1 MFAFQSPFRALVIGF
16 TLSAG
21 LLPARL
27 ATPAAAA
34 AEVHTA
40 FIANHCLD
48 CHDSEI
54 TKGDL
59 NLEAVLEQPLTRN
72 TKVWE
77 RVVRRLRGRQMPP
90 ADRNDRPN
98 EAEYSRVLARLEA
111 DLAKLASN
119 NPSPGRID
127 TLRRMNRT
135 EYQNAI
141 RDLLHLEI
149 DVAKLLPADDSS
161 HGFDNITVGEL
172 SPTLLTRYISA
183 AQKIA
188 RLAIGAQT
196 TPDGATFRVPP
207 DETQE
212 KRVPGLPLG
221 TRGGILIPY
230 NFPNDGEYEVQ
241 VHLTRDRNEKIEG
254 LNGTHQLE
262 ILLDRR
268 RVKCF
273 TVKPPRN
280 GRDHTKV
287 DANLKG
293 RIKVAAGPHDLGV
306 TFAAKPYALIE
317 TKRQPYLSRYNHHR
331 HPRQS
336 PAVFQVSIT
345 GPFGGDASAAKR
357 NAEATPSQERIFGG
371 FQPGGDRSGE
381 AYAQKILTRI
391 ARRAYRRPVTAADLE
406 RPMQFFREVYKEK
419 ARQGFYEGI
428 ESALSAILVSPQF
441 LFRIEKEP
449 ANAKPGSAYQLTDL
463 QLASRLSF
471 FLWSSIP
478 DDELLDAA
486 ATGKLSE
493 PKELERQVRRM
504 LADPRSTSLV
514 TNFAN
519 QWLYL
524 RNLSSVTPNHR
535 LFPDFDD
542 NLRQAFKR
550 ETESFFES
558 VLKEDRPVTD
568 LLKADYTF
576 LNERLARHYGISRVQ
591 GSRFRKV
598 ALKPD
603 DRRGGLLRHG
613 SILTVTSYAT
623 RTSPII
629 RGDWIMKNLLGIH
642 LPPPPPNV
650 PELKE
655 RTVDADLP
663 FRERFKEHR
672 ANKSCAVCHD
682 MIDPIGFALEN
693 FDAIGRWR
701 AHEDGRPIDA
711 AGMLPDGSRFDG
723 VSDLEE
729 QLLARPEIFAGAFTE
744 KLMTFALGRGVEHFD
759 GPAIRKILADAAKDD
774 RRMSSIILGIVNSVP
789 FRFKQAQ

>member
-1 MFAFQSPFRALVIGF
+1 MFKNRMTTRP
-16 TLSAG
+16 T
-21 LLPARL
+21 
-27 ATPAAAA
+27 TYAAALSVGFFLLNQAEPSVHA
-34 AEVHTA
+34 ADAHRV
-40 FIANHCLD
+40 FIADHCLD

-54 TKGDL
+54 AKGNL
-59 NLEAVLEQPLTRN
+59 NLEYVFEKPLQQN
-72 TKVWE
+72 NQIWE
-77 RVVRRLRGRQMPP
+77 KVVRRLRGRQMPP
-90 ADRNDRPN
+90 ADRKRRPA
-98 EAEYSRVLARLEA
+98 ETEYSSVLKSLEL
-111 DLAKLASN
+111 DLAGLAEK
-119 NPSPGRID
+119 NPKPGRTD
-127 TLRRMNRT
+127 TLRRLNRT

-149 DVAKLLPADDSS
+149 DAAKLLPADDSS

-188 RLAIGAQT
+188 RLALGSQT
-196 TPDGATFRVPP
+196 TPDGATFRIAP

-212 KRVPGLPLG
+212 KHVPGLPLG
-221 TRGGILIPY
+221 TRGGALIPY
-230 NFPNDGEYEVQ
+230 NFPSDGEYEIQ

-254 LNGTHQLE
+254 LNGSHQME
-262 ILLDRR
+262 ILLDRE
-268 RVKCF
+268 RVKAF
-273 TVKPPRN
+273 TIKPPKN
-280 GRDHTKV
+280 NRDHTKV
-287 DANLKG
+287 DANLKT
-293 RIKVAAGPHDLGV
+293 RIKVDAGPHDLGV
-306 TFAAKPYALIE
+306 TFASKPYALLE

-345 GPFGGDASAAKR
+345 GPFESDAPARKR
-357 NAEATPSQERIFGG
+357 DARTTPSLERIFGG
-371 FQPGGDRSGE
+371 FPPGDNMSGE
-381 AYAQKILTRI
+381 GYAQKILTRI
-391 ARRAYRRPVTAADLE
+391 ARRAYRRPVTEADLE
-406 RPMQFFREVYKEK
+406 RPMQFFRE
-419 ARQGFYEGI
+419 ARKSEGWDGMKEGI

-449 ANAKPGSAYQLTDL
+449 ANAKPGSVHQLNDI

-486 ATGKLSE
+486 EAGKLSNPRE
-493 PKELERQVRRM
+493 MERQIRRM
-504 LADPRSTSLV
+504 LADTKSASLV
-514 TNFAN
+514 NNFAN

-524 RNLSSVTPNHR
+524 RNIGSITPNHR

-542 NLRQAFKR
+542 NLRQAFQR
-550 ETESFFES
+550 ETELFFEN
-558 VLKEDRPVTD
+558 VLREDRPVTD
-568 LLKADYTF
+568 LLQADHTF
-576 LNERLARHYGISRVQ
+576 LNERLAKHYGVPHVQ

-598 ALKPD
+598 ALKPED
-603 DRRGGLLRHG
+603 QRGGLLRHG

-629 RGDWIMKNLLGIH
+629 RGDWIMKNILGIQ

-650 PELKE
+650 PELE
-655 RTVDADLP
+655 ENSVDANLP

-672 ANKSCAVCHD
+672 ANKACAVCHD

-693 FDAIGRWR
+693 YDAIGRWR

-723 VSDLEE
+723 ISDLES
-729 QLLARPEIFAGAFTE
+729 QLLARPELFAGAFTE

-759 GPAIRKILADAAKDD
+759 GPAVRRILANAARDD
-774 RRMSSIILGIVNSVP
+774 YRISSIILGIANSVP
-789 FRFKQAQ
+789 FRMKETL